1 LVDRIERRGIFDSA
15 PWRYPITNKGNRIMS
30 FNYFLNGVADL
41 DQKWDALPNNGNMY
55 CVPTAAMNWIYFY
68 AARGISSTPF
78 GTTNPTQIPFNIGR
92 MGNLMD
98 TDAQD
103 GTGFSDAIDGL
114 LDWLSARGPWA
125 VVRSARASDN
135 NNITYKRLRNL
146 LKLGANVM
154 VMRGRYEKDGDE
166 FERIGGHALSVVGLT
181 RTDANLITISV
192 HDPNNGSS
200 NITQAATQVKQE
212 VLTEMRR
219 NIDGDHVT
227 ILRWGAD
234 SVKPPY
240 LCLDGIIAILPM
252 MGVSNVVANAV
263 TVYRSNFTDS
273 TVATQQF
280 PTPFS
285 GGISELVLDPSGCGL
300 SVIAQNDG
308 QVWTL
313 DLAEGTWVQLANV
326 LGASALAYG
335 SRRERLYVV
344 QDRQVSAFDDT
355 GTLTGKLDMGA
366 SVDALSYDQKGDR
379 MIALVGGKRLTSF
392 DSALKLQG
400 QIDAPAVLGSGRLNL
415 SVNSRDQTISIARH
429 GNAEVATLRWRDTN
443 VVNGRFKLLADAAV
457 SGAHVNRQGD
467 IYVSEG
473 GKIATFDKDGVRIAN
488 APFTGLASGPLL
500 KISRS
505 SNAIDPVRSQKKG
518 WKN

>member
-1 LVDRIERRGIFDSA
+1 
-15 PWRYPITNKGNRIMS
+15 MS
-30 FNYFLNGVADL
+30 FNYSLNGVADL
-41 DQKWDALPNNGNMY
+41 DQKWNALPNNGNMY

-78 GTTNPTQIPFNIGR
+78 GTTNPAQIPFNIGR

-103 GTGFSDAIDGL
+103 GTSFSDAIDGL

-146 LKLGANVM
+146 LKLDANVM

-181 RTDANLITISV
+181 RTDENLITISV
-192 HDPNNGSS
+192 HDPNNSGS
-200 NITQAATQVKQE
+200 NTTQAATQIKQE

-227 ILRWGAD
+227 ILRWGAN
-234 SVKPPY
+234 SVQPPY

-252 MGVSNVVANAV
+252 ISVSNVASNAI
-263 TVYRSNFTDS
+263 TVYRSNFSDS
-273 TVATQQF
+273 TIATLNF
-280 PTPFS
+280 PTPFT
-285 GGISELVLDPSGCGL
+285 GDVSELVLDPSGCAL
-300 SVIAQNDG
+300 SVIAQNGG

-313 DLAEGTWVQLANV
+313 DLAEGNWTQLANV
-326 LGASALAYG
+326 RGANALAYG
-335 SRRERLYVV
+335 GRRERLYVV
-344 QDRQVSAFDDT
+344 QDRLISAFDDT
-355 GTLTGKLDMGA
+355 GVLTGKLEMDA
-366 SVDALSYDQKGDR
+366 NVDALSYDQKADR
-379 MIALVGGKRLTSF
+379 MIAIVAGGKRLSRF
-392 DSALKLQG
+392 DSALKLHS
-400 QIDAPAVLGSGRLNL
+400 QIDAPTVPGSGRLNL
-415 SVNSRDQTISIARH
+415 SVNSHDQSISIARH
-429 GNAEVATLRWRDTN
+429 GSAEVATVRWRDTN
-443 VVNGRFKLLADAAV
+443 IVSARFKLLAEGSTSA
-457 SGAHVNRQGD
+457 AHVNRKGD
-467 IYVSEG
+467 IYVSEA

-488 APFTGLASGPLL
+488 APFTGLPSGPLL
-500 KISRS
+500 KVSRS

>member
-1 LVDRIERRGIFDSA
+1 
-15 PWRYPITNKGNRIMS
+15 MS

-68 AARGISSTPF
+68 AARGMSSTPF
-78 GTTNPTQIPFNIGR
+78 GTTNPAQIPFNIGR

-103 GTGFSDAIDGL
+103 GTSFSDAIDGL
-114 LDWLSARGPWA
+114 LDWLSARGPWG

-146 LKLGANVM
+146 LQLGANVM

-181 RTDANLITISV
+181 RTDQNLITISV

-200 NITQAATQVKQE
+200 NTSQAATQVKQE

-227 ILRWGAD
+227 ILRWGSG
-234 SVKPPY
+234 SVNPPY
-240 LCLDGIIAILPM
+240 LCLDGVIAILPM
-252 MGVSNVVANAV
+252 MAASNVSANAV
-263 TVYRSNFTDS
+263 TVYRSNFTDN
-273 TVATQQF
+273 TVATQQY
-280 PTPFS
+280 PTPFQ
-285 GGISELVLDPSGCGL
+285 GGVSELVLDPSGCAL
-300 SVIAQNDG
+300 SVIARDDG

-313 DLAEGTWVQLANV
+313 DLAEGTWLQLANV
-326 LGASALAYG
+326 RAATALAYG

-344 QDRQVSAFDDT
+344 QDRQISAFDDA
-355 GTLTGKLDMGA
+355 GALTGKLDLDA

-379 MIALVGGKRLTSF
+379 MIAVVAGGKRLTSF
-392 DSALKLQG
+392 DSAFKLQA
-400 QIDAPAVLGSGRLNL
+400 QIDAPVVLGSGRLNL
-415 SVNSRDQTISIARH
+415 SVNSRDQTISLARH
-429 GNAEVATLRWRDTN
+429 GNAEVASLRWREAN
-443 VVNGRFKLLADAAV
+443 VVSGRFKLLADGAV
-457 SGAHVNRQGD
+457 SGAHVNRKGD

-473 GKIATFDKDGVRIAN
+473 GKIATFDQDGVRIAN
-488 APFTGLASGPLL
+488 APFSGLPSGPLL

-505 SNAIDPVRSQKKG
+505 SNPIDPVRSQKKG